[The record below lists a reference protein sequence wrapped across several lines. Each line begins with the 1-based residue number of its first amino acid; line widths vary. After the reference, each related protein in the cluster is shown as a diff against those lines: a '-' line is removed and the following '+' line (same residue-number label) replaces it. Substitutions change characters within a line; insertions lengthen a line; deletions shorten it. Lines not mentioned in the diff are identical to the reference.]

1 MFTQV
6 NDRVVTV
13 DLGRTG
19 PVVARRGAMLFYTG
33 QVQFTPHHV
42 PGLGGGGGLGAMAG
56 RMLHGEHEATMLAQ
70 GTGSVHYG
78 FRGIETHIVDVSAA
92 GQLRVEAS
100 RLLAYTSGLQ
110 VSVVSAAAPSSGG
123 GGGLRGTLRGAAAG
137 VATGQGMSTTQLSGH
152 GFAVVLGH
160 GGFLELQVTPD
171 RPVMVDPQ
179 AYVAALGSVT
189 TTLKS
194 GMSWRNVA
202 RSGGE
207 NIQLEC
213 TGHGVVLVQAS
224 EEKL

>member
-1 MFTQV
+1 MFTKV
-6 NDRVVTV
+6 NDKVVTV

-33 QVQFTPHHV
+33 QVQFTPHQV
-42 PGLGGGGGLGAMAG
+42 PGLGNGGGGLGAMAG
-56 RMLHGEHEATMLAQ
+56 RMLQGEHEATMLAQ
-70 GTGSVHYG
+70 GTGAVHYG
-78 FRGIETHIVDVSAA
+78 FRGIETHVVDVSAA
-92 GQLRVEAS
+92 GHLRVEAS

-123 GGGLRGTLRGAAAG
+123 GLRGALRGAAAG
-137 VATGQGMSTTQLSGH
+137 MATGQGMSTTQLAGH

-194 GMSWRNVA
+194 GMSWRNVG

-207 NIQLEC
+207 SMQLEC